1 MPRNDRQDNPT
12 IEPRLS
18 KKEQPIPLKIFAAIH
33 HSRPAR
39 YSVIGASLV
48 LLGSIS
54 GCHSNQEPAKKNG
67 LFPVRLQAD
76 WYPQP
81 EQGGYYTA
89 IAKGYYEAEGLDVTV
104 LPLGQFSGGIQVI
117 ANGSAQFGLGA
128 SDQILESVSNGL
140 PVVAIGATMQH
151 DPQAIM
157 VHKDSPVHD
166 FPDLEGHSVA
176 AQTGATWFKF
186 IISKYHLKDVRE
198 IPATHSIANF
208 LADPNYI
215 QQIFVTSEPYFVQ
228 HAGVEF
234 RTKLISSAGYDPYRV
249 FFTSTDFLAQHPDIV
264 AKFTRATIKGW
275 QEYLRDPGP
284 ANALILSLNPAQNSR
299 QMQYTVQAIKDGNF
313 ITGPDKSGADIGKMT
328 AERWRATN
336 DQLTALGVIRKP
348 IDPTTAYT
356 LKFLP

>member
-1 MPRNDRQDNPT
+1 LIPEFITHRILTRSRIQVIASVVLACLLSTFIASCKSNRQ
-12 IEPRLS
+12 S
-18 KKEQPIPLKIFAAIH
+18 
-33 HSRPAR
+33 
-39 YSVIGASLV
+39 AST
-48 LLGSIS
+48 
-54 GCHSNQEPAKKNG
+54 NG
-67 LFPVRLQAD
+67 LTPVRIQMD

-89 IAKGYYEAEGLDVTV
+89 VVKGYYKAEGLDVTII
-104 LPLGQFSGGIQVI
+104 PLGQYGSGLQVVSSG
-117 ANGSAQFGLGA
+117 AAEFGLA
-128 SDQILESVSNGL
+128 ATDNILEAVSNGL
-140 PVVAIGATMQH
+140 PVIAVGATMQH

-157 VHKDSPVHD
+157 MHKDSPVHN

-176 AQTGATWFKF
+176 VQTGATWFKYV
-186 IISKYHLKDVRE
+186 ISKYHLKDVRE

-228 HAGVEF
+228 NAGAEF

-249 FFTSTDFLAQHPDIV
+249 FFTRSDYIAQHPDIV
-264 AKFTRATIKGW
+264 AKFVRATIKGW

-284 ANALILSLNPAQNSR
+284 ANALILSLNPAQNAK
-299 QMQYTVQAIKDGNF
+299 QMQYTVQALKDGDF

-328 AERWRATN
+328 AERWKSTN
-336 DQLTALGVIRKP
+336 DQLTSLGVIRKP
-348 IDPTTAYT
+348 IAPTTAYT